1 MPKFKLALL
10 KKKIGLLHFLVNPD
24 DDFDMDNVR
33 TKVEESDD
41 EMENLAPAPKRGRG
55 RGSRGKQIMFF
66 NGFHTSVFRYILHCY
81 NAARRRTE
89 D

>member
-10 KKKIGLLHFLVNPD
+10 NKNSAFLHFLVNPD
-24 DDFDMDNVR
+24 DDFDMDTVR

-55 RGSRGKQIMFF
+55 RGSRGKQSPNFS
-66 NGFHTSVFRYILHCY
+66 NLKPALKSEGC
-81 NAARRRTE
+81 
-89 D
+89 